1 MSCEESDFPCGP
13 QGSAG
18 SSASGPRE
26 VKVAAAFPPSQWG
39 PPFPGSWDDWWGW
52 FSRWPDSISH
62 ISLGKWA
69 MTWRTRPPFSGS
81 TTPGAFTHALPSS
94 CAPGNCLVFPGGVLR
109 AFVPFWLQIPNR
121 RRGSA
126 FPIAGAQPG
135 GTQTGFP
142 VSGVILALDPGER
155 RLLSTLPTTQALG
168 FRVVPD
174 F

>member
-1 MSCEESDFPCGP
+1 MSGEESDFPCGP
-13 QGSAG
+13 QGSAR

-26 VKVAAAFPPSQWG
+26 EEVKVAAASPRSRWG
-39 PPFPGSWDDWWGW
+39 PPLPGSWGNWWGW
-52 FSRWPDSISH
+52 FSWWPDSISH

-69 MTWRTRPPFSGS
+69 MTWLTRPPFSGS
-81 TTPGAFTHALPSS
+81 THTLPSY

-142 VSGVILALDPGER
+142 VSGVILAPDPG
-155 RLLSTLPTTQALG
+155 
-168 FRVVPD
+168 
-174 F
+174 